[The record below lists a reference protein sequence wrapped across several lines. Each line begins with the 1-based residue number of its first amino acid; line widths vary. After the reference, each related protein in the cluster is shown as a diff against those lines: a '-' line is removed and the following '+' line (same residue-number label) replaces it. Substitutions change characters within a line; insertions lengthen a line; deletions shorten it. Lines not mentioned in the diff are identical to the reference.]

1 MNTDKTSIENEK
13 QPSCL
18 GDVISRLVELA
29 KAEYG
34 EFEQEFVGYK
44 VGSYW
49 TEVYEWADID
59 LITQEQMD
67 SFKNNDTEL
76 NNIVGISMKELHHL
90 LETDLQYY
98 NFDDNIS
105 VKRCYKVVNKG
116 WKRELLHLINGL

>member
-1 MNTDKTSIENEK
+1 MKKEKLNTEESANSD
-13 QPSCL
+13 L
-18 GDVISRLVELA
+18 AAVISRLVELA

-34 EFEQEFVGYK
+34 EFEQEFMGYK
-44 VGSYW
+44 VGNYW
-49 TEVYEWADID
+49 TEEYEWADID

-105 VKRCYKVVNKG
+105 VKRCYKVLNKG
-116 WKRELLHLINGL
+116 WKRELLQLINGI